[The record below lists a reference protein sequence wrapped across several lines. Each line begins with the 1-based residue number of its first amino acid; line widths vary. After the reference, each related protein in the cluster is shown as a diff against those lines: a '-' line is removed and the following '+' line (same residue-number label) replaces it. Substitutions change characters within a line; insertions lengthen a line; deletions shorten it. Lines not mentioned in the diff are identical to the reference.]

1 MDWKILKK
9 KKKKK
14 MVDVVLLWAGPTCQ
28 GTFCHLKRM
37 SSKRDKASILKVT
50 QQSSL
55 MINVVM

>member
-1 MDWKILKK
+1 
-9 KKKKK
+9 
-14 MVDVVLLWAGPTCQ
+14 MVDVVLLWAGPMCQ

-55 MINVVM
+55 MVNVVM